1 MDEVNYMPQVNY
13 NEIPYEKKWSTGEQ
27 VISHSFY
34 NPSSDYS
41 ENEETYRGYYTHDLF
56 GLKIEKLC
64 EHKGEGD
71 HHE

>member
-1 MDEVNYMPQVNY
+1 MDKLNEVNYMPRVNY

-34 NPSSDYS
+34 NPNPDYS
-41 ENEETYRGYYTHDLF
+41 ESDETYRGYYAHDLF

-64 EHKGEGD
+64 GQERGR
-71 HHE
+71 